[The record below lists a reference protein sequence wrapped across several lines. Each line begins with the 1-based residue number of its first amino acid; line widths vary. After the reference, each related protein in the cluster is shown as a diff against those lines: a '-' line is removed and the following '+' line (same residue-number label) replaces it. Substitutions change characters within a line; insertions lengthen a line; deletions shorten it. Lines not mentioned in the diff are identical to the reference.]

1 MGGHGIAQATLHQTE
16 AERAAD
22 GVEQEELL
30 KHVAHGGQER
40 GEDGGQAVRGAQ
52 AHQHSAGKDG
62 QKQVDATETEK
73 EKQHES
79 NDDHHQGN

>member
-1 MGGHGIAQATLHQTE
+1 MNGTVLLSYFLWKIPE
-16 AERAAD
+16 NKVVPEKII
-22 GVEQEELL
+22 EQFLDVDLSELSL
-30 KHVAHGGQER
+30 DTSIV
-40 GEDGGQAVRGAQ
+40 Q

>member
-52 AHQHSAGKDG
+52 AHQHSAGAKKG
-62 QKQVDATETEK
+62 GLQTKSGTAAEAPVPKSMQL
-73 EKQHES
+73 
-79 NDDHHQGN
+79 